1 MDLYIPT
8 IEDIRAARRHRAKR
22 KNRDSFYY
30 QARELVD
37 QAIIEKSWP
46 RVAEAL
52 GVVLKTW
59 NKNLYHYVVTFNEK
73 HLADIASLIKRHA
86 PTILSFRQRSIETY
100 SETDE
105 PIVVDLFQDFEK
117 VVRRVGA
124 AKCLHLLAPSFFPL
138 WDTKIAKGYGL
149 RFRRRGENGS
159 LYCRFMRITKVQYE
173 ALGGEQVIGPN
184 PLKALDE
191 CNYYQYTEKQMR

>member
-8 IEDIRAARRHRAKR
+8 IEDVRAARRHRADR
-22 KNRDSFYY
+22 KTRDPFYY

-37 QAIIEKSWP
+37 RAIVEKSWP
-46 RVAEAL
+46 SVAEAL

-59 NKNLYHYVVTFNEK
+59 NKNYYRFFATFDEK
-73 HLADIASLIKRHA
+73 HLADIVCLIQRHA
-86 PTILSFRQRSIETY
+86 PTILSFRQRSIEAY

-105 PIVVDLFQDFEK
+105 PTVVDLFQDFEK
-117 VVRRVGA
+117 VVGRVGA

-138 WDTKIAKGYGL
+138 WDTHIAKGYRL
-149 RFRRRGENGS
+149 RLRRRGENGP
-159 LYCRFMRITKVQYE
+159 LYCRFMRVTKAQYE

-191 CNYYQYTEKQMR
+191 CNYYKYTEKRMP

>member
-8 IEDIRAARRHRAKR
+8 IEDVRAARRHRANR

-37 QAIIEKSWP
+37 QAIVEKSWP
-46 RVAEAL
+46 NVAEAL

-59 NKNLYHYVVTFNEK
+59 NKNYYHYTVTFDKK
-73 HLADIASLIKRHA
+73 HVAEIACLIQHHA
-86 PTILSFRQRSIETY
+86 PIILSFRQRSIEAY
-100 SETDE
+100 SGTDE
-105 PIVVDLFQDFEK
+105 PTVVELFQDFEK
-117 VVRRVGA
+117 VVGRVGA

-149 RFRRRGENGS
+149 RFRCQGENGS
-159 LYCRFMRITKVQYE
+159 LYCRFMRITKIQYE

-191 CNYYQYTEKQMR
+191 WNYYKYTE

>member
-8 IEDIRAARRHRAKR
+8 IEDVRAARKHRANR

-37 QAIIEKSWP
+37 QAIVEESWP

-86 PTILSFRQRSIETY
+86 STILSFRQRSIETY

-105 PIVVDLFQDFEK
+105 PIVVNLFQDFEK

-149 RFRRRGENGS
+149 RFRRRGENGP
-159 LYCRFMRITKVQYE
+159 LYCRFMRITKSQYE
-173 ALGGEQVIGPN
+173 ALGGKQVIGPN

-191 CNYYQYTEKQMR
+191 WNYYKYTE